1 MEVLEKGGI
10 AELAV
15 RGRRL
20 SAIRVLEIVLL
31 AAALVLPLFLDQFWV
46 VLATRTLILCLVALS
61 FDLLWGYTGIMSFG
75 QALFYGAS
83 AYSAALFARDLGIT
97 SIFVIA
103 PLCTLI
109 GLVLAL
115 MMAWFLLL
123 GRYPSRRN
131 QAIIR
136 AKIGRAHV

>member
-1 MEVLEKGGI
+1 MDVLEKGGI

-20 SAIRVLEIVLL
+20 SAIRVLEIALP
-31 AAALVLPLFLDQFWV
+31 AAALVLPLLVDHFWV

-75 QALFYGAS
+75 QALFYGAA
-83 AYSAALFARDLGIT
+83 AYGAALMARDVGIT
-97 SIFVIA
+97 SIFVVV
-103 PLCTLI
+103 PLCILI

-115 MMAWFLLL
+115 VMAWFLLL
-123 GRYPSRRN
+123 GRY
-131 QAIIR
+131 
-136 AKIGRAHV
+136 